1 MDKIESN
8 NDITTT
14 VPTTLMPQVVSVSS
28 LAGPSISQNG
38 VQQILATNPT
48 VVGAQGTV
56 KTAQVVTSQPLL
68 VNLNNDQQSSLTSV
82 NSQNHERLVTQGL
95 KRPLTSTGAPQG
107 PIISKVIIRNANAN
121 QPVPSGLAGGSTTT
135 TKINATLVKT
145 ADGRQVL
152 TDGNGRQLVSA
163 TGSPLKFVTVS
174 QGTSGQKNVLL
185 TTAPGSPVKPIA
197 PLSKVPIAPISPERI
212 TDTSAQYQK
221 SSNSKK
227 RKIAELIQLNS
238 SNTNQGKIALSS
250 GTVKII
256 SVPSSVA
263 SSGAASGSTTSTT
276 IPVHVQTIS
285 PNKQQQ
291 LVKPSTSTTTIH
303 PLQMT
308 AAGKMPMM
316 RIVSVTSGSTT
327 TTSATKLVTTLSG
340 GKPIVPSLPGV
351 VTGTTLASKIAIAP
365 SRQTVKATSQPRF
378 IMPANTPTFKII
390 NTGVKPFTQLPP
402 GTTLVAQQGSNLLQG
417 LTMIPSNYLAV
428 PSIVPAPQ
436 EQSQQIQH
444 DIEGTSNGL
453 VKQQSLKANGVLPD
467 GTAGR
472 PRKPCNCT
480 KSQCLK
486 LYCDC
491 FANGEFC
498 HECNCCN
505 CLNNQEHEEDRKRA
519 IKCCLERNPQAF
531 HPKIGKGAA
540 GQSQRRHN
548 KGCNCK
554 RSGCLKNYCECYEAK
569 IPCSSICKCVGC
581 KNFEES
587 PDRKSLM
594 HLADAAEVRHQQQA
608 AAKDKLSSQIQEFP
622 ERPPQYGESGERLPF
637 SFITSEVAEATCN
650 CLLAQADEAVRGE
663 VSQSE
668 AERMILEEFGR
679 CLKHVIASA
688 GRSKGPS

>member
-1 MDKIESN
+1 METTESN
-8 NDITTT
+8 NDRQIPP
-14 VPTTLMPQVVSVSS
+14 PTSPEPQLVNVNS
-28 LAGPSISQNG
+28 LPGESISQNG
-38 VQQILATNPT
+38 VQQILLNNPT
-48 VVGAQGTV
+48 VA
-56 KTAQVVTSQPLL
+56 TSQPTVKSDVVSTQAQH
-68 VNLNNDQQSSLTSV
+68 VNTPNEQQIITVSDNALNHAGPVVQAV
-82 NSQNHERLVTQGL
+82 
-95 KRPLTSTGAPQG
+95 KRPLSSTGIQQG
-107 PIISKVIIRNANAN
+107 PVISKVIIRNTNST
-121 QPVPSGLAGGSTTT
+121 QPVPAGLVGTSTA
-135 TKINATLVKT
+135 TKLTPTLVQT
-145 ADGRQVL
+145 ADGKQFL

-174 QGTSGQKNVLL
+174 QGTTGQKNVIL
-185 TTAPGSPVKPIA
+185 TTAPTSPIKPIA
-197 PLSKVPIAPISPERI
+197 PLSKVPIAPISPDKKS
-212 TDTSAQYQK
+212 DTPAQYQRV
-221 SSNSKK
+221 SNVKR

-238 SNTNQGKIALSS
+238 GNSNQGKIALPS
-250 GTVKII
+250 GIVKIV
-256 SVPSSVA
+256 SVPSSSVA
-263 SSGAASGSTTSTT
+263 ATGGGVSGTSVSST

-285 PNKQQQ
+285 PSKQI
-291 LVKPSTSTTTIH
+291 LKPAASTTTIH
-303 PLQMT
+303 PIQLST
-308 AAGKMPMM
+308 AGGKMPLM
-316 RIVSVTSGSTT
+316 RIVSVTTGTT
-327 TTSATKLVTTLSG
+327 TATSATKMVTTIAG
-340 GKPIVPSLPGV
+340 AKPIAPSLSTV
-351 VTGTTLASKIAIAP
+351 VSGTTAKIAIAP
-365 SRQTVKATSQPRF
+365 SNSGKITTQPRF

-390 NTGVKPFTQLPP
+390 NASGVKPLAGLPP
-402 GTTLVAQQGSNLLQG
+402 GTTLLAPQGSNILQG
-417 LTMIPSNYLAV
+417 LTVIPSNYVTGPQLV
-428 PSIVPAPQ
+428 TTQQDQMPQLPQ
-436 EQSQQIQH
+436 EN
-444 DIEGTSNGL
+444 DTNTNG
-453 VKQQSLKANGVLPD
+453 VKAPLKANGVLPD

-519 IKCCLERNPQAF
+519 IKSCLERNPQAF

-622 ERPPQYGESGERLPF
+622 ERPPEFGESGERLPF
-637 SFITSEVAEATCN
+637 SFITSEVAEATCD
-650 CLLAQADEAVRGE
+650 CMMAQAEEAVRLA
-663 VSQSE
+663 VSPSI
-668 AERMILEEFGR
+668 AERMVLEEFGR
-679 CLKHVIASA
+679 CLKHVISSAS
-688 GRSKGPS
+688 RSKGPS

>member
-1 MDKIESN
+1 
-8 NDITTT
+8 
-14 VPTTLMPQVVSVSS
+14 
-28 LAGPSISQNG
+28 
-38 VQQILATNPT
+38 
-48 VVGAQGTV
+48 
-56 KTAQVVTSQPLL
+56 
-68 VNLNNDQQSSLTSV
+68 
-82 NSQNHERLVTQGL
+82 
-95 KRPLTSTGAPQG
+95 
-107 PIISKVIIRNANAN
+107 
-121 QPVPSGLAGGSTTT
+121 
-135 TKINATLVKT
+135 
-145 ADGRQVL
+145 
-152 TDGNGRQLVSA
+152 
-163 TGSPLKFVTVS
+163 
-174 QGTSGQKNVLL
+174 
-185 TTAPGSPVKPIA
+185 
-197 PLSKVPIAPISPERI
+197 
-212 TDTSAQYQK
+212 
-221 SSNSKK
+221 
-227 RKIAELIQLNS
+227 
-238 SNTNQGKIALSS
+238 
-250 GTVKII
+250 
-256 SVPSSVA
+256 
-263 SSGAASGSTTSTT
+263 
-276 IPVHVQTIS
+276 
-285 PNKQQQ
+285 
-291 LVKPSTSTTTIH
+291 
-303 PLQMT
+303 
-308 AAGKMPMM
+308 
-316 RIVSVTSGSTT
+316 
-327 TTSATKLVTTLSG
+327 
-340 GKPIVPSLPGV
+340 
-351 VTGTTLASKIAIAP
+351 
-365 SRQTVKATSQPRF
+365 
-378 IMPANTPTFKII
+378 MPANTPTFKII

-531 HPKIGKGAA
+531 HPKIGKG
-540 GQSQRRHN
+540 QR
-548 KGCNCK
+548 
-554 RSGCLKNYCECYEAK
+554 AK

-688 GRSKGPS
+688 GRSKGRD